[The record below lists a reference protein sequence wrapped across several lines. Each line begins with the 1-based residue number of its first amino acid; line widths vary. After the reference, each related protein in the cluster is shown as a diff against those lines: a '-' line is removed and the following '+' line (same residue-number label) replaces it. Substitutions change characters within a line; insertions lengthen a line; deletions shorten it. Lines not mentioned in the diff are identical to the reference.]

1 MSTLLESYDAVL
13 TDEERAFRLE
23 VVEVVEG
30 IVTAGLVSSHQYFEG
45 RAGAR
50 PLYEALGARGWLSMT
65 WPAEAGGIDAPL
77 SHEFLLWD
85 TVAYYRASRPD
96 LGPGLIAHVLVKAA
110 PPELL
115 SRLLPGIANGT
126 RPMALGYSEP
136 EAGSDL
142 THLRTKA
149 TRDGEEYVVR
159 GHKIWTSEAHVAE
172 QLWLLCRVGDE
183 PGRRGLTL
191 LVVDMDSPGITVSPI
206 ETIDGHH
213 VNEVFLD
220 DVRVPVRNL
229 VGEEGGAWKLIRE
242 ALAKERLTQV
252 LPGRLRRDIDSF
264 EHCAVRAGVAE
275 RVDVRRALA
284 EFHGRLASIE
294 ASSLATVRAIASGGD
309 GVLEG
314 ARSKLLG
321 SRLSQEIPRRAV
333 DLLGV
338 PAVTEDPDISLL
350 WRSSFLE
357 TIAGGTVEVV
367 GSLIAREALNLPAA
381 V

>member
-1 MSTLLESYDAVL
+1 
-13 TDEERAFRLE
+13 
-23 VVEVVEG
+23 
-30 IVTAGLVSSHQYFEG
+30 
-45 RAGAR
+45 
-50 PLYEALGARGWLSMT
+50 
-65 WPAEAGGIDAPL
+65 
-77 SHEFLLWD
+77 
-85 TVAYYRASRPD
+85 
-96 LGPGLIAHVLVKAA
+96 
-110 PPELL
+110 
-115 SRLLPGIANGT
+115 
-126 RPMALGYSEP
+126 
-136 EAGSDL
+136 
-142 THLRTKA
+142 
-149 TRDGEEYVVR
+149 
-159 GHKIWTSEAHVAE
+159 
-172 QLWLLCRVGDE
+172 
-183 PGRRGLTL
+183 L

-220 DVRVPVRNL
+220 DVRVPLGNL

-252 LPGRLRRDIDSF
+252 LPGRIRRDIDSF
-264 EHCAVRAGVAE
+264 EQCAVRAGVAE
-275 RVDVRRALA
+275 RVDVLRALA
-284 EFHGRLASIE
+284 EFRGRLASIE